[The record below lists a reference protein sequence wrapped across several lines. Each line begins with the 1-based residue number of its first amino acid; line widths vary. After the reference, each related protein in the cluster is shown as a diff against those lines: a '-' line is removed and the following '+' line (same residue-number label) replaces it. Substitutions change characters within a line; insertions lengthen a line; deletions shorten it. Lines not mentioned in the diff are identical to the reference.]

1 MPVECSVPRC
11 DRESVARGWCRPHWK
26 RWKRRGTVHDITPE
40 ETFFSRVTEAPTGCW
55 LWNRAMDNGYGQ
67 FSDNRKMWL
76 AHRWS
81 YEFLRVEIPAGLV
94 LDHTCETPLCVNPW
108 HLEPVTQKVNVLRGH
123 GLTASKAAQT
133 SCIHGHP
140 FDEANTY
147 VDKRGHRS
155 CQTCRR
161 ETSRRHQ
168 SRRLVGAN
176 QRG

>member
-1 MPVECSVPRC
+1 M
-11 DRESVARGWCRPHWK
+11 HYK
-26 RWKRRGTVHDITPE
+26 RWRRRGAVHDITPE
-40 ETFFSRVTEAPTGCW
+40 ETFFARVTEGSSGCW
-55 LWNRAMDNGYGQ
+55 LWDRPMDTTGYGQ

-81 YEFLRVEIPAGLV
+81 YEFLRAEIPDGLV
-94 LDHTCETPLCVNPW
+94 LDHLCKTHLCVNPW
-108 HLEPVTQKVNVLRGH
+108 HAEPVTQKVNVLRGD
-123 GLTASKAAQT
+123 GLTAAKAAQT

-147 VDKRGHRS
+147 IDKRGHRS

-168 SRRLVGAN
+168 QSRRPVGAN